1 MFFAANKTIKKSNK
15 YAINKIEKQYP
26 QALKYDTFMT
36 KKYEKSIHDE
46 ILQIGDGQQG
56 DFQLSRLDF
65 IEKFNI
71 KTLILQ
77 NNKNIILKLRSQ
89 TIKELHVQINFVDSF
104 DDEVGDPVYFYRN
117 ETQLKLCFD
126 DLDLENLEVLTLV
139 DNRLESN
146 QIAQIER
153 YKKLRVL
160 DLSFNDGVDLTHF
173 YNMTSLTKLGMC
185 RCGLKSIDQIKYL
198 VNLEEL
204 YLDDNYKINITPLQY
219 LVKLQV
225 LYLNSCEISQV
236 WPLRTLVNLK
246 SLLLKDN
253 WLDDVMALY
262 FLVNLTNLSLQN
274 CNLVSVFPLRSLV
287 NLEWLNLHENHLSYI
302 DCIDFHAMK
311 NLKYLNIV
319 KNSVKN
325 VTNIVS
331 HPNYGKQFEIHGQGY
346 FSAQRQHPHSFKVQV
361 VESSFLNLKSI
372 QNAHSASK
380 QTIHNFK
387 LKINTVT
394 ETMCSEQ
401 IAFTSK
407 VVHLFQQMNE
417 GE

>member
-1 MFFAANKTIKKSNK
+1 MSFAAKKTIKKSNK
-15 YAINKIEKQYP
+15 YDINKIEKQYP

-36 KKYEKSIHDE
+36 KKYKKSIHDE
-46 ILQIGDGQQG
+46 ILQIGDDQQG
-56 DFQLSRLDF
+56 DFQLTRLDF
-65 IEKFNI
+65 IENFNI
-71 KTLILQ
+71 KRLRLY
-77 NNKNIILKLRSQ
+77 NNKNIILKLRSK
-89 TIKELHVQINFVDSF
+89 TIKELYVQINFVDSF

-117 ETQLKLCFD
+117 ECQLKLCFD
-126 DLDLENLEVLTLV
+126 DLDLENLEVLTLI
-139 DNRLESN
+139 DNRLVNN
-146 QIAQIER
+146 QIAYIER

-160 DLSFNDGVDLTHF
+160 DLSFNSGVDLTHF

-185 RCGLKSIDQIKYL
+185 RCGLKTIDQIKYL

-204 YLDDNYKINITPLQY
+204 YLDDNYKININPLQY

-225 LYLNSCEISQV
+225 LYLNCCEISQV
-236 WPLRTLVNLK
+236 WPLRTLVNLQ

-331 HPNYGKQFEIHGQGY
+331 HPNYGKQFELHGQGY
-346 FSAQRQHPHSFKVQV
+346 FSPQRQHPHSFKVQV
-361 VESSFLNLKSI
+361 VENSFLNLKSI

-380 QTIHNFK
+380 YTIYNFK
-387 LKINTVT
+387 LKINTIT
-394 ETMCSEQ
+394 EQMCCEQ

-407 VVHLFQQMNE
+407 VVHLFQMNE
-417 GE
+417 